1 MSTKRLLSTAD
12 FHAIPPIIRNSLQ
25 WAHNSTTQSNSPFL
39 PKGPSVL
46 ATNLIK
52 SYSERGLIK
61 EARTLFDEMPER
73 DVVAWT
79 AMIAGYTSCNHYSH
93 AWVVFCDM
101 VRNGIEPNDFTL
113 SSALKGCKGMKALSY
128 GTLVHGLAIKHG
140 MKESMYVNNA
150 LMDMYATC
158 CVSMD
163 EACTVFQEIHAKN
176 AVSWTTLIT
185 GYTHRG
191 DGYGGLQVFRQM
203 LLEEAELNPFSFSI
217 AVRACT
223 SIGSYTLGK
232 LMHAAVITHG
242 FETNLPVMNSILDMY
257 CRCGCLSE
265 ANQYFHEMNQK
276 DLISWNTLITGYER
290 LDSTESLHIFSQMES
305 EGFSPNCF
313 TFTSVTAA
321 CANLAVLNCG
331 QQVHGGIVR
340 RGLDGN
346 LALANALIDMYAKCG
361 SISDSCKVFSE
372 MNCRD
377 LVSWTAMMIGYG
389 AHGYGKE
396 AVELFDEMIRS
407 GIRPDKIVFMAV
419 LSACSHAG
427 LVDEGL
433 RYFKSMMGDYKITPN
448 QEIYGCV
455 VDLLGRAG
463 RVEEAYE
470 LIESMPFK
478 PDESVWGA
486 ILGACKAHKLPNLGK
501 LAARRVLD
509 LRPNM
514 VGTYVMLSNI
524 YAAEGKWGEFA
535 NMRKMMR
542 GMESKKEAGRS
553 WIEVRDQVYSFVVG
567 DKMGS
572 HIKWVYGVLDLLI
585 WHMKEAG
592 YVPDLDCLIHDQ
604 EDAT

>member
-1 MSTKRLLSTAD
+1 
-12 FHAIPPIIRNSLQ
+12 
-25 WAHNSTTQSNSPFL
+25 
-39 PKGPSVL
+39 
-46 ATNLIK
+46 
-52 SYSERGLIK
+52 
-61 EARTLFDEMPER
+61 
-73 DVVAWT
+73 
-79 AMIAGYTSCNHYSH
+79 
-93 AWVVFCDM
+93 M
-101 VRNGIEPNDFTL
+101 VRNGVEPNAFTL
-113 SSALKGCKGMKALSY
+113 SSALKGCKSMKALSY
-128 GTLVHGLAIKHG
+128 GALVHGLAIKHG

-163 EACTVFQEIHAKN
+163 EACMVFQEIDVKN

-191 DGYGGLQVFRQM
+191 DGYGGLRVFRQM

-232 LMHAAVITHG
+232 LIHSAVITHG
-242 FETNLPVMNSILDMY
+242 FNTNLPVMNSILDMY
-257 CRCGCLSE
+257 CRCGGLLE
-265 ANQYFHEMNQK
+265 ANQYFHEMNEK
-276 DLISWNTLITGYER
+276 DLITWNTLITGYER

-340 RGLDGN
+340 RGLDRN
-346 LALANALIDMYAKCG
+346 LALANAIIDM
-361 SISDSCKVFSE
+361 
-372 MNCRD
+372 
-377 LVSWTAMMIGYG
+377 
-389 AHGYGKE
+389 
-396 AVELFDEMIRS
+396 S
-407 GIRPDKIVFMAV
+407 GIRPDKIVYMAV

-433 RYFKSMMGDYKITPN
+433 RYFKSMVGDYNITPD

-486 ILGACKAHKLPNLGK
+486 LLGACKAHKLPNLGK
-501 LAARRVLD
+501 LAARRILD

-524 YAAEGKWGEFA
+524 YAAEGKWGEYA
-535 NMRKMMR
+535 NMRKLMR
-542 GMESKKEAGRS
+542 GMGSKKEAGRS
-553 WIEVRDQVYSFVVG
+553 WIEGRDQGPAKTINRRKNHHPGGYLSHPKKTYNINSVSKLTIETYSAETHSQCIEVS
-567 DKMGS
+567 KAYGS
-572 HIKWVYGVLDLLI
+572 GVSFNTS
-585 WHMKEAG
+585 AF
-592 YVPDLDCLIHDQ
+592 
-604 EDAT
+604 AF